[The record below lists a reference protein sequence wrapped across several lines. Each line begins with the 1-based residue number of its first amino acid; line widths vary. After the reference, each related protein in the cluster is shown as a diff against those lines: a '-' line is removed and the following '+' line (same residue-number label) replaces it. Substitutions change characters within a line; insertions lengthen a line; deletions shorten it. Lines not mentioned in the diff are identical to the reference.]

1 MAACFQLRKRRRSQ
15 TPARLPPGHLK
26 TCPRFLPWHFE
37 YKGQA
42 AWRLCQAV
50 RNLRSDVRAG
60 DPRLR
65 CRSAALDQVLHD
77 QNHIIRRGQFHDSLA
92 VSHRSQ
98 SIDQRRSQGIRHLR
112 QSKIS
117 FRSFNSNVSTSFGLQ
132 FFSRLSACA
141 TYLSRIGSI
150 NKTFMT

>member
-42 AWRLCQAV
+42 AWRLCQTV

-65 CRSAALDQVLHD
+65 CRSAALDPGPPRSKSYNQARS
-77 QNHIIRRGQFHDSLA
+77 IPRFARSFA
-92 VSHRSQ
+92 RSQ